1 MRSDDL
7 SAETRSTCHSG
18 KINSVCYPYA
28 YSEVFATCGTEDI
41 RVWNARNYT
50 ELLRIRVPN
59 LDCECICFT
68 KDGKAILSG
77 WSDGESERLIVGSPW
92 SQLPSAAQRFW
103 HPPRRNNQPF

>member
-1 MRSDDL
+1 VRSDDL

-41 RVWNARNYT
+41 RVWNARNCT

-77 WSDGESERLIVGSPW
+77 WSDGESERLNCWV
-92 SQLPSAAQRFW
+92 AVVAVYQRRPAVW
-103 HPPRRNNQPF
+103 HPLRRNN